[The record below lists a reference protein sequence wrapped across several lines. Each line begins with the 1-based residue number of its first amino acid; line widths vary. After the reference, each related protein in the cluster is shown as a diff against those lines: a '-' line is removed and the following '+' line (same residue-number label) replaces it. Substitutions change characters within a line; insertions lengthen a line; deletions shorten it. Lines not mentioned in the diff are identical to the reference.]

1 MLAEI
6 QSELYFILLAAIAI
20 IAVLNPFGN
29 LPQFLDM
36 TEGLALN
43 TRKDLFRKILYTA
56 FAIVMVFLFSGSFIM
71 NYLFKVDINHLRI
84 AGGLLLIII
93 SLKSLLI
100 SKKEGD
106 FAHYQNLSKNE
117 LLNRSVV
124 PMAFPMLVGPGTLS
138 TITVISEESGLAITI
153 FAIIGAFLFMLTLFH
168 YATTIEHIIGKLI
181 LQVSSRIVLIF
192 IMAMG
197 VKMMITGF
205 KFIFHLS

>member
-1 MLAEI
+1 MLI
-6 QSELYFILLAAIAI
+6 QLQSELYFVLLTAIAI

-43 TRKDLFRKILYTA
+43 ARKDLFRKILYTA
-56 FAIVMVFLFSGSFIM
+56 FVIVMVFLFSGSFIM
-71 NYLFKVDINHLRI
+71 TYLFKVDINHLRI

-93 SLKSLLI
+93 SLKNILI
-100 SKKEGD
+100 PKKEGD
-106 FAHYQNLSKNE
+106 FTHYQNLSKDE
-117 LLNRSVV
+117 LLNRSIV

-138 TITVISEESGLAITI
+138 TITVISEESGLIITI
-153 FAIIGAFLFMLTLFH
+153 FAIMGAFVFMLTLFH

-181 LQVSSRIVLIF
+181 LQVFSRIVLVF

-197 VKMMITGF
+197 VKMMITGLES
-205 KFIFHLS
+205 IFHLS

>member
-1 MLAEI
+1 MLVEL
-6 QSELYFILLAAIAI
+6 QSELHLILLTAITI

-71 NYLFKVDINHLRI
+71 TYLFKVDINHLRI

-100 SKKEGD
+100 PKKEEE
-106 FAHYQNLSKNE
+106 FAHYQNLSKSE

-138 TITVISEESGLAITI
+138 TITVISEESGLVITI
-153 FAIIGAFLFMLTLFH
+153 FAIIAAFIFMLTLFH

-181 LQVSSRIVLIF
+181 LQVFSRIVLVF

-205 KFIFHLS
+205 KFIFHIF